1 MFFILS
7 KVLLFLLSPIIW
19 IFGLLLWTLFTKK
32 TKRKKQLLI
41 TTIIFFY
48 FFSNTFIVDEFV
60 RAYEER
66 NLTYSDLVE
75 NYDVAIVLGGFS
87 AYDESQEM
95 VQFHTATDRLMAGI
109 KLYKT
114 GRAKKIMI
122 SSGSGSILKPN
133 HKEAL
138 YIKDYLLSIGISQ
151 QDLIIESESK
161 NTKENSVNSAKILKK
176 YFPNGKFILITSAT
190 HMPRAKRC
198 FHKVG
203 ISVTPF
209 SVDHQ
214 AGPRK
219 FVFDHLFFPN
229 VESFKTWKSLTKEW
243 AGMIAYKLAGNI

>member
-41 TTIIFFY
+41 TTIIVFY

-114 GRAKKIMI
+114 GRAKK
-122 SSGSGSILKPN
+122 N
-133 HKEAL
+133 N
-138 YIKDYLLSIGISQ
+138 D
-151 QDLIIESESK
+151 
-161 NTKENSVNSAKILKK
+161 
-176 YFPNGKFILITSAT
+176 F
-190 HMPRAKRC
+190 
-198 FHKVG
+198 
-203 ISVTPF
+203 
-209 SVDHQ
+209 
-214 AGPRK
+214 
-219 FVFDHLFFPN
+219 
-229 VESFKTWKSLTKEW
+229 
-243 AGMIAYKLAGNI
+243 